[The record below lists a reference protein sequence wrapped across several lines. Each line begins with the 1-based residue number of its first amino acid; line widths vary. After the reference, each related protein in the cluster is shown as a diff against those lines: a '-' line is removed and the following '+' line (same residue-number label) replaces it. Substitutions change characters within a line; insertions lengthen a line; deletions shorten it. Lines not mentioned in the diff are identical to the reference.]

1 MSHGSF
7 QPTRKHLNDA
17 LMSKRNGPHDAKAGK
32 HVKRMKVLRTL
43 AREARE
49 EQRAGY

>member
-17 LMSKRNGPHDAKAGK
+17 LRNKRNGPHEEKAGK
-32 HVKRMKVLRTL
+32 HIKRVKVMRTL
-43 AREARE
+43 EREARME
-49 EQRAGY
+49 REHY